1 MILRL
6 LNFLVI
12 GVLVFAAAYV
22 YRIKFDATVQA
33 EKLAKLRSEVRHE
46 RDEIA
51 ALRAQWGQL
60 DNPDRIE
67 TLAKRYLQLKAD
79 RADAIRHARSSAGSS
94 AAARRR
100 TRRRARSDRR
110 HHRELGRT
118 DDDRK
123 HSGRA
128 EARKHCAAAGCN
140 ATADKRSAPRMSVT
154 ANILPV
160 KPPEPWRRRFVRK
173 MLYGSN
179 IDRGAKA
186 RARIVLA
193 ILAFA
198 AVYAII
204 AVRLMMFAIVSNSH
218 TAHRV
223 VSEDAIATARPDILD
238 RNGEVL
244 ATDVRVPSLYAEPRR
259 LIDVDEATELLTAD
273 LPDVNAKELRDRL
286 ASKRGFV
293 WLKRDITPEQQRE
306 IYRQGLPGIG
316 FLNENKRDYPNG
328 DEVSHLLGRVDIDN
342 QGIAG
347 IEKWLDGQGLMA
359 LHMAGLAS
367 DRLQTPVQL
376 ALDLRVQHALR
387 DELVAARA
395 KFHTI
400 AAAGVVL
407 NVRTGEIVAMVSEP
421 DFDPNDPQ
429 DPHDETLINR
439 LTTGVY
445 EMGSTFKAFTVA
457 MALDSGKA
465 TLKSTFDAH
474 NPLHYGKFEIHD
486 FEPMQR
492 ALTVPEIFTYSSNIG
507 AAHIAMAMGIDAH
520 KAFLKKM
527 GQLDRLRTE
536 LPESAEPI
544 VPKHW
549 SELNTMT
556 IAFGHGM
563 SVAPLQ
569 AVMGVAALMNGG
581 ILIPP
586 TFLKRSE
593 AEAQALGTRVIKPE
607 TSLMM
612 RYLMRLNVE
621 KGTASK
627 ADVPGYYI
635 GGKTG
640 TADKVVFGRYSKTKV
655 LTDFMAVMPADQ
667 PRYLV
672 LIMLDEPQALPETHG
687 FKTSGW
693 NAVPTGGAVV
703 ARIAPLLGIQPRMDL
718 PPADQLILAS
728 LKENR

>member
-1 MILRL
+1 MS
-6 LNFLVI
+6 V
-12 GVLVFAAAYV
+12 
-22 YRIKFDATVQA
+22 A
-33 EKLAKLRSEVRHE
+33 E
-46 RDEIA
+46 
-51 ALRAQWGQL
+51 Q
-60 DNPDRIE
+60 
-67 TLAKRYLQLKAD
+67 T
-79 RADAIRHARSSAGSS
+79 SSAIPR
-94 AAARRR
+94 APAR
-100 TRRRARSDRR
+100 
-110 HHRELGRT
+110 
-118 DDDRK
+118 
-123 HSGRA
+123 
-128 EARKHCAAAGCN
+128 
-140 ATADKRSAPRMSVT
+140 APEM
-154 ANILPV
+154 
-160 KPPEPWRRRFVRK
+160 PWRHRLIRK
-173 MLYGSN
+173 LLYGTN
-179 IDRGAKA
+179 VDRGAKA
-186 RARIVLA
+186 RARIGFA

-198 AVYAII
+198 AVYCVI
-204 AVRLMMFAIVSNSH
+204 AGRLVMFALASNSH
-218 TAHRV
+218 AIHRV
-223 VSEDAIATARPDILD
+223 VSGDAIATARPDILD

-259 LIDVDEATELLTAD
+259 LIDIDEAAELLTAD
-273 LPDVNAKELRDRL
+273 LPDLDSAELRERL
-286 ASKRGFV
+286 SSKRGFV

-328 DEVSHLLGRVDIDN
+328 PEVSHVLGHVNIDN

-347 IEKWLDGQGLMA
+347 IEKWLDGQGLAA
-359 LHMAGLAS
+359 LHLAGLAT

-376 ALDLRVQHALR
+376 AVDLRVQHALR

-400 AAAGVVL
+400 AAAGLVL
-407 NVRTGEIVAMVSEP
+407 NVRTGEIVAMDSEP
-421 DFDPNDPQ
+421 DYDPNNPREALDP
-429 DPHDETLINR
+429 TRINR

-474 NPLHYGKFEIHD
+474 SPLHYGKFDIHD

-492 ALTVPEIFTYSSNIG
+492 ALSVPEIFTYSSNIG
-507 AAHIAMAMGIDAH
+507 AARIAMMMGIDAH
-520 KAFLKKM
+520 RAFLKKM

-549 SELNTMT
+549 GELNTMT
-556 IAFGHGM
+556 IAFGHGL

-593 AEAQALGTRVIKPE
+593 ADAQALGKRVVKPE
-607 TSLMM
+607 TSAMM

-621 KGTASK
+621 KGTAAK

-655 LTDFMAVMPADQ
+655 LTDFMAVLPADQ
-667 PRYLV
+667 PRYLL

-703 ARIAPLLGIQPRMDL
+703 ARIAPLLGIEPRMDL
-718 PPADQLILAS
+718 PTADQLILAS